1 VIGSLVR
8 RQHRVAIVDVHVD
21 IDREQVCGTFGTMI
35 ENVFGEVRGMQSL
48 TLQPSLHVGE
58 GDDHG
63 IDIPFVDTPSQ
74 IMNAEMTGI
83 A

>member
-1 VIGSLVR
+1 MVVN
-8 RQHRVAIVDVHVD
+8 VHVD
-21 IDREQVCGTFGTMI
+21 IDREEVCGAFGAMI
-35 ENVFGEVRGMQSL
+35 ENVFGEVRRMQSL
-48 TLQPSLHVGE
+48 ALQSPLHVGE

-63 IDIPFVDTPSQ
+63 IDIPLVDPPSK